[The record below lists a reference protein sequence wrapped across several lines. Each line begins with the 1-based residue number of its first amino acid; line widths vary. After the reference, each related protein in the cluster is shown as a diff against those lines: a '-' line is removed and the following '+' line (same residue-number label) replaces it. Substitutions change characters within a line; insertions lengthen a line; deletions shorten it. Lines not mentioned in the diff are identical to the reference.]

1 MLSRHDGVVDRDA
14 PVPEADA
21 LEQERS
27 VVPEREVQIPSERG
41 DVPEA
46 DWLEQ
51 TLVEPYDEED
61 R

>member
-1 MLSRHDGVVDRDA
+1 MLSRHDGVVDRDET
-14 PVPEADA
+14 VPEADA
-21 LEQERS
+21 LEQEQS
-27 VVPEREVQIPSERG
+27 VVPEREVEISPERG

-51 TLVEPYDEED
+51 SVVEPFDEED